1 MSKKYDVCGN
11 KLKMFKSVPV
21 IDGKVCHD
29 CMKKIGVDYVEL
41 PLSMSIE
48 EILTVKEIKDLQ
60 ANNQIIDP
68 QKRWAEYK
76 NKLKQEKILKKK
88 ISLLK
93 KINTINLRLPLKQMN
108 LSKKVKSI

>member
-1 MSKKYDVCGN
+1 MVSN
-11 KLKMFKSVPV
+11 T
-21 IDGKVCHD
+21 
-29 CMKKIGVDYVEL
+29 KIESRANRGAFYIMLNHYPSETG
-41 PLSMSIE
+41 IE
-48 EILTVKEIKDLQ
+48 
-60 ANNQIIDP
+60 P

>member
-1 MSKKYDVCGN
+1 MYEE
-11 KLKMFKSVPV
+11 
-21 IDGKVCHD
+21 
-29 CMKKIGVDYVEL
+29 IGVDYVEL

-76 NKLKQEKILKKK
+76 NKLKQEKI
-88 ISLLK
+88 
-93 KINTINLRLPLKQMN
+93 
-108 LSKKVKSI
+108 